1 MRKTVHDKRSIVMDS
16 HPSAE
21 IDPEQ
26 LAQAQ
31 AFWHN
36 FIFAAKIGIVAVALL
51 LIAMDIGF
59 EIL

>member
-1 MRKTVHDKRSIVMDS
+1 MDS